1 MRIMF
6 ERPVLDERR
15 YITSSVFAVLVLF
28 APTSS
33 FHIFYAALA
42 FGLLLLVFGGG
53 GRLPW
58 RTQIFYIYIGCVCF
72 FLMLSLF
79 RVLYFS
85 NAEDFKE
92 LLKLFIFG
100 TVIFFGVRLKGRELE
115 FWFSLFVVVNLLV
128 SLLQYLGVYSFGIRE
143 FTDFYNA
150 KHHVDHSLSYSSPR
164 ALGLSAG
171 PGQQSVLSLFFFS
184 FFLVVYF
191 FGGGGNR
198 RIILCLLALFTAVLS
213 QSKTAL
219 IAVAIGSVAVTL
231 LFVAHAGYKGKL
243 VMVLFFVIV
252 LGGAMVFKDQIL
264 ILFPEYVRLSE
275 QGGDVSSLQSR
286 FGNWLQ
292 MVDAFFAENSFVFYL
307 FGVGRSGLEY
317 YGVNE
322 LPYDSDYIY
331 ILVNYGILGIVLFF
345 GGVGAFLVRGIIFF
359 SSENLY
365 GKILVVALIYA
376 LISAVALNFFFEPR
390 VFILFAIIVFKYL
403 TARKNAPI

>member
-1 MRIMF
+1 
-6 ERPVLDERR
+6 
-15 YITSSVFAVLVLF
+15 
-28 APTSS
+28 
-33 FHIFYAALA
+33 
-42 FGLLLLVFGGG
+42 
-53 GRLPW
+53 
-58 RTQIFYIYIGCVCF
+58 
-72 FLMLSLF
+72 
-79 RVLYFS
+79 
-85 NAEDFKE
+85 
-92 LLKLFIFG
+92 
-100 TVIFFGVRLKGRELE
+100 
-115 FWFSLFVVVNLLV
+115 
-128 SLLQYLGVYSFGIRE
+128 
-143 FTDFYNA
+143 
-150 KHHVDHSLSYSSPR
+150 
-164 ALGLSAG
+164 
-171 PGQQSVLSLFFFS
+171 
-184 FFLVVYF
+184 
-191 FGGGGNR
+191 
-198 RIILCLLALFTAVLS
+198 
-213 QSKTAL
+213 
-219 IAVAIGSVAVTL
+219 
-231 LFVAHAGYKGKL
+231 
-243 VMVLFFVIV
+243 MVLFFVIV